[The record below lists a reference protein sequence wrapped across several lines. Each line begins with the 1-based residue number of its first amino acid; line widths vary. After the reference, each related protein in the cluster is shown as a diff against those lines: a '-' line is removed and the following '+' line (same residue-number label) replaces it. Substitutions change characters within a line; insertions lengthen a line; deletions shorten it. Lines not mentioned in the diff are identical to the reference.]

1 MTCFKYGTSNL
12 VLIKGM
18 MLLIFTMLISSSG
31 FSQTA
36 ESLVESGKLKLKT
49 KDIDAALNDFT
60 NAIKL
65 NPKYELAY
73 VNRALCRMAQGKWE
87 QAIPDCNKALE
98 INSKQAVAFFVRGCA
113 KANTQKNGCDDLRKS
128 LSLGFAQAQQGLNQ
142 FCN

>member
-1 MTCFKYGTSNL
+1 MKSVQYNSSISL
-12 VLIKGM
+12 LLKAM
-18 MLLIFTMLISSSG
+18 MLIIFTLLLSSSG

-36 ESLVESGKLKLKT
+36 ESLVESGKLKMKS
-49 KDIDAALNDFT
+49 KDINAALNDFT

-98 INSKQAVAFFVRGCA
+98 INSKQAIAFFVRGCA
-113 KANTQKNGCDDLRKS
+113 KANTHKNGCDDLRKS